1 MQNVPEHRSLPH
13 ISHEP
18 RCKHFLASRVNGH
31 TRLGCILKDQR
42 MRARARAGTET
53 LAVFAYIDTHTY
65 GVAIY
70 FLTADAERSLD
81 ARKIPVDKNHSMC
94 RAGHAADQSLDRVY
108 IRPRAASP
116 RTAAD
121 SNKKGTHA
129 RTPLCCSAAYAR
141 PDVVAQST
149 RRPVLACLEMPLT
162 HVILRRLGA
171 GAYIIDRHNS
181 YALPSCVARS

>member
-1 MQNVPEHRSLPH
+1 MSRDATLSCIPGKW
-13 ISHEP
+13 SHETGVHIERP
-18 RCKHFLASRVNGH
+18 ARV
-31 TRLGCILKDQR
+31 
-42 MRARARAGTET
+42 RARARAGTET
-53 LAVFAYIDTHTY
+53 LAVFAYTDTHTY

-70 FLTADAERSLD
+70 FLTADAEWSLD

-121 SNKKGTHA
+121 SKKGTHA

-149 RRPVLACLEMPLT
+149 RRPVLACREMPFT

-181 YALPSCVARS
+181 CALLWYLGRS

>member
-1 MQNVPEHRSLPH
+1 MSRDATLSCIPGKW
-13 ISHEP
+13 SHETGVHIERP
-18 RCKHFLASRVNGH
+18 LRV
-31 TRLGCILKDQR
+31 
-42 MRARARAGTET
+42 RARRNGDFGS
-53 LAVFAYIDTHTY
+53 LCTHTYTY

-121 SNKKGTHA
+121 SKKGTHA

-149 RRPVLACLEMPLT
+149 RRPVLACREMPLT

-181 YALPSCVARS
+181 CALLLCLGRS

>member
-1 MQNVPEHRSLPH
+1 MQTLSCIPGKW
-13 ISHEP
+13 SHETGVHIERP
-18 RCKHFLASRVNGH
+18 A
-31 TRLGCILKDQR
+31 
-42 MRARARAGTET
+42 RARARARRNGDFDS
-53 LAVFAYIDTHTY
+53 LCTHTY

-70 FLTADAERSLD
+70 FLTADAEWSLD

-121 SNKKGTHA
+121 SKKGTHA

-149 RRPVLACLEMPLT
+149 RRPVLACREMPFT

-181 YALPSCVARS
+181 CALLLCLGRS

>member
-1 MQNVPEHRSLPH
+1 MQ
-13 ISHEP
+13 
-18 RCKHFLASRVNGH
+18 HFLASRVNGH
-31 TRLGCILKDQR
+31 TRLGCILNDHCAC
-42 MRARARAGTET
+42 ARAQERILWQSLHTH
-53 LAVFAYIDTHTY
+53 IHTY

-70 FLTADAERSLD
+70 FLTADAEWSLD

-121 SNKKGTHA
+121 SKKGTHA

-149 RRPVLACLEMPLT
+149 RRPVLACREMPLT
-162 HVILRRLGA
+162 HVILRRLGV
-171 GAYIIDRHNS
+171 GAYIIHRHNS
-181 YALPSCVARS
+181 CALPRVLGEADPAHTE

>member
-1 MQNVPEHRSLPH
+1 MQ
-13 ISHEP
+13 
-18 RCKHFLASRVNGH
+18 HFLASRVNGH
-31 TRLGCILKDQR
+31 TRPGCILKDQR
-42 MRARARAGTET
+42 VCVCARAQERRLWQSLHTHA
-53 LAVFAYIDTHTY
+53 HTY

-70 FLTADAERSLD
+70 FLTADAEWSLD

-94 RAGHAADQSLDRVY
+94 KAGHAADQSLDRVY

-121 SNKKGTHA
+121 SEKGTHA

-149 RRPVLACLEMPLT
+149 RRPVLACSEMPFT
-162 HVILRRLGA
+162 HVILRRLSA
-171 GAYIIDRHNS
+171 GAYVIDRHNS
-181 YALPSCVARS
+181 CVLSRVLGEADPAHTE